1 MVLIERSLLG
11 CFYAW
16 SLCLKKMCIRVCYK
30 WLRKLDMYEC
40 VCYEREET
48 SHYSGRFLKGRV
60 LGF

>member
-1 MVLIERSLLG
+1 M
-11 CFYAW
+11 F
-16 SLCLKKMCIRVCYK
+16 LCLEPMFEKMCIRVCYK
-30 WLRKLDMYEC
+30 WLRKLDVYEC